1 MKKSI
6 ILSVILSFIILLSG
20 CGSENNEDNNSG
32 NTESNTQNG
41 ASQQLSID
49 ISEMFT
55 DRDMATD
62 YDEEKAAF
70 ITLSGNTASC
80 ESDAVTIDNSD
91 ITITDEGTYIV
102 SGTLT
107 DGTIIINADD
117 TDKIQIVLNGANIS
131 RSSYSAVYVLS
142 ADKVFITTAEGSENN
157 LTSTGEY
164 IQSDENNVD
173 AVIFSKA
180 DLTLNGKGLL
190 SIKADTGHGIV
201 SKDDLVF
208 TSGKYSVTA
217 ASHSFSGKDSIRIA
231 GGEYTVI
238 SGKDGLHAENS
249 DDENSGFLYISGGD
263 FHITSEGDGI
273 SAGYYARIDGGEY
286 TVTSGG
292 GSSNASEKSDP
303 MDPGGGFF
311 ASPSSGTDDSISTKG
326 IKAGVGLFI
335 NEGTFELDTADD
347 SLHSN
352 GDLSVS
358 GGNISIASGDDGLH
372 ADAALT
378 VSGGTIN
385 ITESYEGIEGLSID
399 ITGGNISIVS
409 ADDGINAAGG
419 TDSSGFGGR
428 GGDIFAATEGVYINI
443 SGGEIYINADGD
455 GIDSNGDLTVSGG
468 KICISGPTDGGNG
481 SLDYNGTG
489 TISGGVLM
497 SAESFGMSQNF
508 GTSSTQGVMMVSVS
522 SAQAGTTVTLY
533 DNEGNEL
540 LSWQPEKQFST
551 VIISSPDIIT
561 GQSYTLSA
569 GNYTT
574 EITMTST
581 VYGNSSGG
589 IGGGAPGGMQPGGGG
604 GPGMRH

>member
-157 LTSTGEY
+157 FTSTGEY

-263 FHITSEGDGI
+263 FRITSEGDGI

-303 MDPGGGFF
+303 MNPGGGFF
-311 ASPSSGTDDSISTKG
+311 ASPSSGTDDSVSTKG

-589 IGGGAPGGMQPGGGG
+589 IGGGTPGGMQPGGGG

>member
-131 RSSYSAVYVLS
+131 RSSYAAVYVLS

-263 FHITSEGDGI
+263 FRITSEGDGI

-303 MDPGGGFF
+303 MNPGGGFF
-311 ASPSSGTDDSISTKG
+311 ASPSSGTDDSVSTKG

-508 GTSSTQGVMMVSVS
+508 GTSSTQGVMMASVS

>member
-217 ASHSFSGKDSIRIA
+217 ASHAFSGKDSIRIA

-249 DDENSGFLYISGGD
+249 DDENSGFLYISGGN
-263 FHITSEGDGI
+263 FRITSEGDGI

-303 MDPGGGFF
+303 MNPGGGFF
-311 ASPSSGTDDSISTKG
+311 ASPSSGTDDSVSTKG

-497 SAESFGMSQNF
+497 FAESLGVSQNI

-589 IGGGAPGGMQPGGGG
+589 IGGGAPGGMQPGGEG

>member
-20 CGSENNEDNNSG
+20 CGSENNEDNISG

-49 ISEMFT
+49 VSEMFT

-190 SIKADTGHGIV
+190 SIKADTGHGVV

-217 ASHSFSGKDSIRIA
+217 ASHAFSGKDSIRIA

-249 DDENSGFLYISGGD
+249 DDENSGFLYISGGN
-263 FHITSEGDGI
+263 FRITSEGDGI

-303 MDPGGGFF
+303 MNPGGGFF
-311 ASPSSGTDDSISTKG
+311 ASPSSGTDDSVSTKG

>member
-238 SGKDGLHAENS
+238 SGKDGLHAENA

-263 FHITSEGDGI
+263 FRITSEGDGI

-292 GSSNASEKSDP
+292 GSSNTSEKSDP
-303 MDPGGGFF
+303 MNPGGGFF
-311 ASPSSGTDDSISTKG
+311 ASPSSGTDDSVSTKG

>member
-208 TSGKYSVTA
+208 TSGKYSITA
-217 ASHSFSGKDSIRIA
+217 ASHAFSGKDSIRIA

-238 SGKDGLHAENS
+238 SGKDGLHAENA

-263 FHITSEGDGI
+263 FRITSEGDGI

-303 MDPGGGFF
+303 MNPGGGFF

-489 TISGGVLM
+489 TISGGVLT

>member
-20 CGSENNEDNNSG
+20 CGSENNEDNISG

-49 ISEMFT
+49 VSEMFT

-190 SIKADTGHGIV
+190 SIKADTGHGVV

-208 TSGKYSVTA
+208 TSGKYSITA
-217 ASHSFSGKDSIRIA
+217 ASHAFSGKDSIRIA

-238 SGKDGLHAENS
+238 SGKDGLHAENA

-263 FHITSEGDGI
+263 FRITSEGDGI

-292 GSSNASEKSDP
+292 GSSNTSEKSDP
-303 MDPGGGFF
+303 MNPGGGFF
-311 ASPSSGTDDSISTKG
+311 ASPSSGTDDSVSTKG

-508 GTSSTQGVMMVSVS
+508 GTSSTQGVMMASVS

-569 GNYTT
+569 GDYTT

>member
-263 FHITSEGDGI
+263 FRITSEGDGI

-303 MDPGGGFF
+303 MNPGGGFF
-311 ASPSSGTDDSISTKG
+311 ASPSSGTDDSVSTKG

>member
-6 ILSVILSFIILLSG
+6 ILSVIFSFIILLSG

-70 ITLSGNTASC
+70 ITLSGNAASC

-263 FHITSEGDGI
+263 FRITSEGDGI

-303 MDPGGGFF
+303 MNPGGGFF
-311 ASPSSGTDDSISTKG
+311 ASPSSGTDDSVSTKG

>member
-217 ASHSFSGKDSIRIA
+217 ASHAFSGKDSIRIA

-249 DDENSGFLYISGGD
+249 DDENSGFLYISGGN
-263 FHITSEGDGI
+263 FRITSEGDGI

-303 MDPGGGFF
+303 MNPGGGFF
-311 ASPSSGTDDSISTKG
+311 ASPSSGTDDSVSTKG

-589 IGGGAPGGMQPGGGG
+589 IGGGAPGGMQPGGEG

>member
-20 CGSENNEDNNSG
+20 CGSENNEDNISG

-49 ISEMFT
+49 VSEMFT

-190 SIKADTGHGIV
+190 SIKADTGHGVV

-217 ASHSFSGKDSIRIA
+217 ASHAFSGKDSIRIA

-249 DDENSGFLYISGGD
+249 DDENSGFLYISGGN
-263 FHITSEGDGI
+263 FRITSEGDGI

-303 MDPGGGFF
+303 MNPGGGFF
-311 ASPSSGTDDSISTKG
+311 ASPSSGTDDSVSTKG

-508 GTSSTQGVMMVSVS
+508 GTSSTQGVMMASVS

-569 GNYTT
+569 GDYTT

>member
-190 SIKADTGHGIV
+190 SIKADTGRGIV

-217 ASHSFSGKDSIRIA
+217 ASHAFSGKDSIRIA

-249 DDENSGFLYISGGD
+249 DDENSGFLYISGGN
-263 FHITSEGDGI
+263 FRITSEGDGI

-303 MDPGGGFF
+303 MNPGGGFF
-311 ASPSSGTDDSISTKG
+311 ASPSSGTDDSVSTKG

-589 IGGGAPGGMQPGGGG
+589 IGGGAPGGMQPGGEG

>member
-208 TSGKYSVTA
+208 TSGKYSITA
-217 ASHSFSGKDSIRIA
+217 ASHAFSGKDSIRIA

-249 DDENSGFLYISGGD
+249 DDENSGFLYISGGN
-263 FHITSEGDGI
+263 FRITSEGDGI

-303 MDPGGGFF
+303 MNPGGGFF
-311 ASPSSGTDDSISTKG
+311 ASPSSGTDDSVSTKG